1 MDPEEMKQQWNDL
14 NKRIEALEDANSR
27 QIDRMRLSKL
37 KTAQDR
43 LVSTYQR
50 FSIIAPLMVLLSLM
64 WIENR
69 FIGPTIACYFMVFF
83 AIAGLM
89 DLYLWKSLKRLD
101 FNTMGVETIAEQARF
116 YRKRHHI
123 FQVILIII
131 AIPLLTML
139 IIHNINDKYMLAG
152 CLCGLIIGVLVGL
165 NAYYRIMNNYR
176 ELISSYR

>member
-1 MDPEEMKQQWNDL
+1 
-14 NKRIEALEDANSR
+14 
-27 QIDRMRLSKL
+27 
-37 KTAQDR
+37 
-43 LVSTYQR
+43 
-50 FSIIAPLMVLLSLM
+50 
-64 WIENR
+64 
-69 FIGPTIACYFMVFF
+69 
-83 AIAGLM
+83 M

-116 YRKRHHI
+116 YRKRHHL

-165 NAYYRIMNNYR
+165 NAYYRIMNDYR